1 MKKTMKIRLNDIK
14 QTILVT
20 AMLLLICG
28 FIYPL
33 LMTGLAQ
40 LFFPHQAAGSLIEV
54 NGTIVGSEL
63 IGQDFT
69 EDYYMK
75 CRPSAINYNTY
86 TQAQKDSGEYS
97 GVGSGSANLAPTN
110 PKLVA
115 RVSEDMQKFLERNT
129 SVKRED
135 IPTDL
140 MTASGSGLD
149 PHISPASATIQL
161 NGIAQASGLTMET
174 LVEIVGNNTKEK
186 SLGIFG
192 EANVNVLGVNLE
204 IASQMALD

>member
-1 MKKTMKIRLNDIK
+1 MKETMKMHLNNIK
-14 QTILVT
+14 KSILVT
-20 AMLLLICG
+20 VILLIICG

-40 LFFPHQAAGSLIEV
+40 VLFPHQSGGSLVEI

-69 EDYYMK
+69 EDYFMK

-86 TQAQKDSGEYS
+86 TQEQKDSGEYS

-110 PKLVA
+110 PELVA
-115 RVSEDMQKFLERNT
+115 RVEQDIKKFLAKNPSIEI
-129 SVKRED
+129 ED

-149 PHISPASATIQL
+149 PHISPDSAKIQL
-161 NGIAQASGLTMET
+161 PAIATASGLSMET
-174 LVEIVGNNTKEK
+174 LEEIVENNTKGK
-186 SLGIFG
+186 SFNLFG
-192 EANVNVLGVNLE
+192 EARVNVLGVNLE
-204 IASQMALD
+204 IEKLMAID

>member
-86 TQAQKDSGEYS
+86 TQDQKDSGEYS

-115 RVSEDMQKFLERNT
+115 RVSEDMQEFLERNT
-129 SVKRED
+129 SVERED

-174 LVEIVGNNTKEK
+174 LVEIVEKNTEEK

-192 EANVNVLGVNLE
+192 EANVNVLGVNIE
-204 IASQMALD
+204 IANQMALD

>member
-1 MKKTMKIRLNDIK
+1 MKKTMKMHFNTIK
-14 QTILVT
+14 KPILVT
-20 AMLLLICG
+20 VILFIICG

-40 LFFPHQAAGSLIEV
+40 VIFPHQAGGSLVEI
-54 NGTIVGSEL
+54 NGTIVGSQL

-69 EDYYMK
+69 EDYFMK

-86 TQAQKDSGEYS
+86 TQEQKDSGEYS

-110 PKLVA
+110 PELVS
-115 RVSEDMQKFLERNT
+115 RVKEDIEKFLEKNP
-129 SVKRED
+129 SVEIED

-149 PHISPASATIQL
+149 PHISPASAKIQL
-161 NGIAQASGLTMET
+161 TAIATSSGLSMES
-174 LVEIVGNNTKEK
+174 LEEIVENNTKGK
-186 SLGIFG
+186 SFGIFG
-192 EANVNVLGVNLE
+192 EASVNVLGVNLE
-204 IASQMALD
+204 IAKRMAID